1 MAAVFLRTLIIYVLL
16 IAVMRFLGKRQ
27 IGEMQISELV
37 TTFLLSDLAAQP
49 LVGASVPMSY
59 AIVPIITLVCLEVF
73 FSFLPTK
80 IGFMKKLLDSPPSII
95 IGKGKIDRRE
105 MMRMRMSMED
115 LICELQLAGYTSPA
129 EINYA
134 VLEPN
139 GKLAFFPADEE
150 KPLTKGDLC
159 NIRAAEPKSLAHP
172 VIIDGKIMEYALRDA
187 AKDKKWL
194 FSALKKAHVN
204 DVGEVFLMTV
214 DDAEKTEIITKKEC
228 GA

>member
-1 MAAVFLRTLIIYVLL
+1 MAAVFFRTLIIYVLL

-49 LVGASVPMSY
+49 LVGSGVPMSY

-80 IGFMKKLLDSPPSII
+80 IGFLKKMLDSPPSIVI
-95 IGKGKIDRRE
+95 RKGKIDSRE

-115 LICELQLAGYTSPA
+115 LLCELHLAGYTSPA
-129 EINYA
+129 EIDYA

-139 GKLAFFPADEE
+139 GKLAFFPTDVE
-150 KPLTKGDLC
+150 KPLTKGDF
-159 NIRAAEPKSLAHP
+159 AANKPSPPQSLAHP

-187 AKDKKWL
+187 SKDKKWL
-194 FSALKKAHVN
+194 FSALKKGKIN

-214 DDAEKTEIITKKEC
+214 DDAGKTRLITKKEC
-228 GA
+228 EI